1 MKEQKVKSAGDN
13 ITFKDLDLLKKEL
26 KLWTVGLMI
35 SSFVLFAGFIT
46 FLDNKTQKRLDR
58 MADRLDR
65 MDQKMS
71 DRFQTIE
78 KDIKTILLILSPNQL
93 NTKAN
98 IKSSPPA
105 GNAREISQN

>member
-13 ITFKDLDLLKKEL
+13 ITFKDLDLLKKEP

-98 IKSSPPA
+98 IKSPPA